1 MSLVDKNLVDDLK
14 QSILN
19 TEYPKLLHESE
30 DRIFKEPIEKRAAFS
45 NFYNK
50 ENMILDKKSKTSFNH
65 FINKLLVDTLKDT
78 KNSINVI
85 GGSRS
90 WDNLI
95 NKIYKNKLELN
106 KLEKTSII
114 PGNYDIFCITN
125 KTESV
130 NTIMNKMYKLFD
142 DIITFCHNQDIEVK
156 YIHNYQE
163 PDDSTNLFTNKGNIS
178 RLSNNY
184 YSEDGCVFAP
194 CKAMHLEIVGGEFN
208 EKVLIYFELILIKNP
223 KIIHYIRDNILDN
236 DPNNNLNYLNLK
248 GLYLFSELIIS
259 RRRDKEFDVDTYRK
273 NILNKLIETDPNFN
287 KIGMYYKIIQI
298 YSYMFR
304 DRTNFNLMRIILTK
318 NFVFLSDKHVMDDYN
333 SYLTENFRKYI
344 NSFIIDTNSLLKG
357 IDHKFFIT
365 GGDAYRRYIPE
376 IITQTNDIDLKLV
389 YTNKDNYKDY
399 LHTVIKSMS
408 NLIYILY
415 SHKPIN
421 QVNSYKINDYISV
434 EFIPR
439 YPGGQFRLRYVES
452 ENFTLLSIDYRY
464 RLKININNNSIIVNE
479 EFALLDVVL
488 YHDTVLPKII
498 SDNFIP
504 VASSEYLINDL
515 RKIYDTINQNLYSR
529 FPKNSKDKQRFKNL
543 IEYVQKYSNDIY
555 INRGIKR
562 NRVEDH
568 DIEINNI
575 KKLKIKEFNNN
586 KSKYTNRVK
595 EFLEDQEDQ
604 EDKDQ
609 DKQDIEDIQTIG
621 ENLNISINPVI
632 YDNFC
637 NDDKVQNIINEYS
650 NTFIEKINKN
660 DQEDEQD
667 KVYKI
672 KMSFDDIKIIIA
684 KYITDYS
691 EEVSDISDL
700 LSNVALT
707 EPDTDIDMLSISNK
721 SSPKNKNTDEENID
735 DIDKMFE
742 NLNL

>member
-1 MSLVDKNLVDDLK
+1 MYKNLVDKNLVHDLK
-14 QSILN
+14 QTVLN

-30 DRIFKEPIEKRAAFS
+30 DLIFKEPINKRTEFS

-50 ENMILDKKSKTSFNH
+50 ENMILDKKSKSKTSFNH

-106 KLEKTSII
+106 NLEKTSII

-125 KTESV
+125 KSESV

-142 DIITFCHNQDIEVK
+142 DIITFCHNQNIEVK
-156 YIHNYQE
+156 YTRNYE
-163 PDDSTNLFTNKGNIS
+163 EADKLTNLFTNKGNIS

-298 YSYMFR
+298 YSYMFS

-344 NSFIIDTNSLLKG
+344 NSFIIDTLSLFRG
-357 IDHKFFIT
+357 SNYKFFIT

-389 YTNKDNYKDY
+389 YTNKNDYKDY
-399 LHTVIKSMS
+399 LHTIIKSMS

-415 SHKPIN
+415 SYKPIN
-421 QVNSYKINDYISV
+421 QVNNYKINDYINV

-479 EFALLDVVL
+479 EFALLDIVL
-488 YHDTVLPKII
+488 YHDTILHKILNV
-498 SDNFIP
+498 DAIP
-504 VASSEYLINDL
+504 VASPEYLINDL
-515 RKIYDTINQNLYSR
+515 RKIYDTINQNLYAR
-529 FPKNSKDKQRFKNL
+529 FPKKSKDKERFKNL
-543 IEYVQKYSNDIY
+543 IEYVQKYNNDIS
-555 INRGIKR
+555 INRGLKR

-575 KKLKIKEFNNN
+575 RKLQIKQFNSDKLIYINKVKK
-586 KSKYTNRVK
+586 
-595 EFLEDQEDQ
+595 FLEELEREDV
-604 EDKDQ
+604 EYHSEIIGKNL
-609 DKQDIEDIQTIG
+609 DIR
-621 ENLNISINPVI
+621 LNPVI

-672 KMSFDDIKIIIA
+672 KMSFDDIKLITA

-707 EPDTDIDMLSISNK
+707 EPDTDMDIISNK
-721 SSPKNKNTDEENID
+721 SSPKNKNTYDENID
-735 DIDKMFE
+735 DIDKMFD

>member
-1 MSLVDKNLVDDLK
+1 MSLIDNIDDLK
-14 QSILN
+14 QTVLN

-30 DRIFKEPIEKRAAFS
+30 DRIFKQPIEKRTAFS
-45 NFYNK
+45 NF
-50 ENMILDKKSKTSFNH
+50 FNTYLNH
-65 FINKLLVDTLKDT
+65 KINRELVDNLKDT
-78 KNSINVI
+78 NNAIYLI

-95 NKIYKNKLELN
+95 NNNYRSSKNNINLSN
-106 KLEKTSII
+106 LEKTSIV
-114 PGNYDIFCITN
+114 PGNYDVFCIAN
-125 KTESV
+125 KSDKV
-130 NTIMNKMYKLFD
+130 NTIINKMCKVFD
-142 DIITFCHNQDIEVK
+142 DIITFCQEENVDVT
-156 YIHNYQE
+156 YVRNYE
-163 PDDSTNLFTNKGNIS
+163 KGDKTTNLFLKSGKNKNNIKC
-178 RLSNNY
+178 LLNNY
-184 YSEDGCVFAP
+184 YSEANCVFAP
-194 CKAMHLEIVGGEFN
+194 CKAMHLEISGGEFN
-208 EKVLIYFELILIKNP
+208 EKVIIYFELLLIKNP
-223 KIIHYIRDNILDN
+223 NIIHYIRDNIVDN
-236 DPNNNLNYLNLK
+236 NPNNTLNYLNLK

-344 NSFIIDTNSLLKG
+344 NSFIIDTLSLLKG
-357 IDHKFFIT
+357 SDHKFFIT

-389 YTNKDNYKDY
+389 YTNKNDYKDY
-399 LHTVIKSMS
+399 LHTIIKSMS
-408 NLIYILY
+408 TLIYILY

-421 QVNSYKINDYISV
+421 QVNNYKINDYINV

-439 YPGGQFRLRYVES
+439 YTGGQFRLRYVES

-479 EFALLDVVL
+479 EFALLDIVL
-488 YHDTVLPKII
+488 YHDTILHKII
-498 SDNFIP
+498 NVDVIP
-504 VASSEYLINDL
+504 VASPEYLINDL

-543 IEYVQKYSNDIY
+543 IEYVQKYSHDIY

-575 KKLKIKEFNNN
+575 RKLQIKQFNSDKSIYINKVKK
-586 KSKYTNRVK
+586 
-595 EFLEDQEDQ
+595 FLEELEREDV
-604 EDKDQ
+604 EYHSE
-609 DKQDIEDIQTIG
+609 IIG
-621 ENLNISINPVI
+621 KNLNIRLNPVI

-672 KMSFDDIKIIIA
+672 KMSFDDIKLITT

-707 EPDTDIDMLSISNK
+707 EPDIDMNIPSNK
-721 SSPKNKNTDEENID
+721 SSPKNTDEENID
-735 DIDKMFE
+735 DIDKMFD